1 MLSGWDDELFSTPKH
16 NISSNATIK
25 TPLTFSIKYY
35 FVATVHILFFIAI
48 IAILVAANKQSM
60 QNLCRT
66 TKS

>member
-1 MLSGWDDELFSTPKH
+1 MMGYFQHQKH

-25 TPLTFSIKYY
+25 TPLTFPVKYY

-48 IAILVAANKQSM
+48 IVILVAANKQSM

-66 TKS
+66 AKS